1 MQENGYLQLEPLWKM
16 RFTNLDC
23 IAHIIR
29 SLIQDGSRSQSCNY
43 VLKPLS
49 AHTNQLLFSLELT
62 FPKPI
67 FSPEWGFSPNSY
79 MLLSNQSFNNLQEF
93 QNHIDNN
100 DNIQKNVAFTL
111 FRLDKE
117 DDIPYEKI

>member
-1 MQENGYLQLEPLWKM
+1 MDNARKWVFATRTIMEDAIYKFGL
-16 RFTNLDC
+16 
-23 IAHIIR
+23 

-67 FSPEWGFSPNSY
+67 FSPEWDFSPNSY

>member
-1 MQENGYLQLEPLWKM
+1 MQGNGYLQLEPLWKM

-67 FSPEWGFSPNSY
+67 FSPEWDFSPNSY

>member
-1 MQENGYLQLEPLWKM
+1 
-16 RFTNLDC
+16 
-23 IAHIIR
+23 
-29 SLIQDGSRSQSCNY
+29 
-43 VLKPLS
+43 
-49 AHTNQLLFSLELT
+49 
-62 FPKPI
+62 
-67 FSPEWGFSPNSY
+67 